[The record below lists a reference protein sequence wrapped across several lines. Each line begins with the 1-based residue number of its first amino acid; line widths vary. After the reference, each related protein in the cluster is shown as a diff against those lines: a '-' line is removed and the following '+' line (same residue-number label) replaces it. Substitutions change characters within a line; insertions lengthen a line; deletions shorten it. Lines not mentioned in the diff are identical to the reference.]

1 MFTDPKIGGTIFKMK
16 VKLTYVRR
24 HLELQTGWKS
34 FISNTKCGLKFGFLT
49 SQTNGLKRKYLKS
62 HIFTGRT

>member
-1 MFTDPKIGGTIFKMK
+1 MFTDPKIGGTIFKIK
-16 VKLTYVRR
+16 VKLTYACR